1 MHCVLGVPVRR
12 VVGCK
17 GLGFARAGFLWD
29 VYLVL
34 WSRFH
39 SVQKLQKRCNKV
51 VIGYKELL
59 AACAGTLAGV
69 FRELSNLSPSGE
81 SFCAENGQTKGPQ
94 LICQSSAEWDT
105 AGVNPPPPISFL
117 SWVRTSVF
125 GSGVESLRLGH
136 SRKKISPSTRT
147 F

>member
-1 MHCVLGVPVRR
+1 M
-12 VVGCK
+12 GCLP
-17 GLGFARAGFLWD
+17 GSLEP
-29 VYLVL
+29 
-34 WSRFH
+34 FH

-105 AGVNPPPPISFL
+105 AGVNPPPPNLF
-117 SWVRTSVF
+117 
-125 GSGVESLRLGH
+125 SLLGED
-136 SRKKISPSTRT
+136 
-147 F
+147 FCLWLWC